1 MIDEG
6 RTDGTIHH
14 YFITK
19 DGNTFIVD
27 FISQNDI
34 KDFEEKVLESIKF
47 YMNYVDKNI
56 KSINHDKTIGIILC
70 KKENEL
76 VLKYTSDD
84 RIYSREYLLV

>member
-1 MIDEG
+1 LSYREL
-6 RTDGTIHH
+6 
-14 YFITK
+14 K
-19 DGNTFIVD
+19 KE
-27 FISQNDI
+27 DI
-34 KDFEEKVLESIKF
+34 GQIKF

-56 KSINHDKTIGIILC
+56 KSINHDKTIGVILC